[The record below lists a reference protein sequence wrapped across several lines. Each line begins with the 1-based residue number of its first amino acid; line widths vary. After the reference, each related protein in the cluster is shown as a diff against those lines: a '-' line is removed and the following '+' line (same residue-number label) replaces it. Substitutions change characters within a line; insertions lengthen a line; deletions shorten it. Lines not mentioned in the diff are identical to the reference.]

1 MRRVVITGVGAVS
14 PCGADTA
21 STWGALREGR
31 SGIGPITLFD
41 ASAYATQIAGEC
53 RDFDPEKYIEKKRL
67 REGDRFIHLAVGAS
81 HLAVEAAGIAD
92 LNEEQKER
100 TGTFIGV
107 GICGLG
113 LIEQQAKVLFEK
125 GPRRMTPYFIPGT
138 IANLAPGTV
147 SMRYGFKGPSYTTT
161 SACSSGA
168 HAIGEAFRWIARG
181 DIDLAVAGGSEA
193 AVTGLGIGGFNAM
206 RALSKRNDAPEKA
219 SRPYDKDR
227 DGFVMGEG
235 SGIMILEERE
245 HALRRGANILCEIL
259 GYGATADA
267 HHLSQPAPEGEG
279 AQRAMRAAL
288 KDAKLDAGY
297 GMSDDAHHITAPDP
311 IGSGAALAM
320 RWALADAGEV
330 PASVRYV
337 NAHGTSTEVG
347 DITELEAIEKVFGA
361 HAKSGLLISATKS
374 MTGHLLGAAGGLE
387 AVITVLAIHDG
398 VIPPTINLDNPDERA
413 AGFDLVPH
421 TSRQKRV
428 EVALSNSFGFGGT
441 NVALIF
447 KRHG

>member
-235 SGIMILEERE
+235 SGIMSLEERE

-288 KDAKLDAGY
+288 KDAKLDAKDVG
-297 GMSDDAHHITAPDP
+297 
-311 IGSGAALAM
+311 
-320 RWALADAGEV
+320 
-330 PASVRYV
+330 YV

-347 DITELEAIEKVFGA
+347 DITELEAVEKVFGA

>member
-81 HLAVEAAGIAD
+81 HLAVESAGIAH
-92 LNEEQKER
+92 LNDEDKER
-100 TGTFIGV
+100 AGTFIGV

-113 LIEQQAKVLFEK
+113 LIEQQAKVLLEK
-125 GPRRMTPYFIPGT
+125 GPRRMTPYFIPGA

-181 DIDLAVAGGSEA
+181 DIDMAVAGGSEA

-206 RALSKRNDAPEKA
+206 RALSKRNDAPQKA

-227 DGFVMGEG
+227 DGFVMSEG
-235 SGIMILEERE
+235 AGIMVLEDRER
-245 HALRRGANILCEIL
+245 AVRRGAHILAEIL

-288 KDAKLDAGY
+288 KDAKLDARDVG
-297 GMSDDAHHITAPDP
+297 
-311 IGSGAALAM
+311 
-320 RWALADAGEV
+320 
-330 PASVRYV
+330 YV
-337 NAHGTSTEVG
+337 NAHGTSTEAG
-347 DITELEAIEKVFGA
+347 DITELEAIERVFGD
-361 HAKSGLLISATKS
+361 HARSGLLISATKS

-387 AVITVLAIHDG
+387 AVISVLAIEDG

-421 TSRQKRV
+421 TARQKRV
-428 EVALSNSFGFGGT
+428 DVALSNSFGFGGT

-447 KRHG
+447 KRHA